1 VLAQLRVWRLR
12 TSAVGRTKGGVVS
25 GSWSNDPWNRFPYR
39 WRDERGWT
47 EHVSDGPNEYLDP
60 PGDRQTM
67 VATPPVQRSGTV
79 HSDHLPPWY
88 KTKRYWLYGFMGF
101 VLLIVLFR
109 SCGDDE
115 ASDSAATTIPTAD
128 TLAPVE
134 TTPVTEPA
142 PATSAPVAETTPAT
156 APVNNPTLLAF
167 LPTLAEMPA
176 GWIEVAVTAD
186 SGTTTCVGT
195 SLDGTGIGDADPY
208 PAEYAEV
215 RYSQGDGAPI
225 MNFAIFRGDLDL
237 AAVAERV
244 KTCNGVA
251 EADGTTQQ
259 VADLPVAPVGAETY
273 AFRVDYATAAP
284 VTMLV
289 QIVKVNGYVIM
300 GGNIAPTGTEDQ
312 LLLELTMALVAGRAV

>member
-1 VLAQLRVWRLR
+1 MPS
-12 TSAVGRTKGGVVS
+12 TVGRTKGGVVS

-60 PGDRQTM
+60 PGDGQTM
-67 VATPPVQRSGTV
+67 VAARPVQRSVAV
-79 HSDHLPPWY
+79 HADHLPPWY
-88 KTKRYWLYGFMGF
+88 KTKRYWLYGFVGF

-109 SCGDDE
+109 SCGGDDE

-142 PATSAPVAETTPAT
+142 PATSAPVAEETPAT

-176 GWIEVAVTAD
+176 GWNEDVVTPD
-186 SGTTTCVGT
+186 SGQPSCLSTA
-195 SLDGTGIGDADPY
+195 LNGTGIGDTDPY

-215 RYSQGDGAPI
+215 QFSQSETGPFF
-225 MNFAIFRGDLDL
+225 NFAIYRGTLDL
-237 AAVAERV
+237 AVVAERV

-251 EADGTTQQ
+251 DPDGAVNQI
-259 VADLPVAPVGAETY
+259 ADLAVAPIGQGTF
-273 AFRVDYATAAP
+273 AFRNDIAATAATP
-284 VTMLV
+284 TPATSLIQMV
-289 QIVKVNGYVIM
+289 QSNGYVIL
-300 GGNIAPTGTEDQ
+300 GANVAATGTEDQ